1 MTSSGSSVETVLV
14 LNAAEERLQAVLGR
28 AGELLVSREMRA
40 PGKGITLIPRAVQ
53 QCLKEAEP
61 PVADLDGIACV
72 RGPGAFTG
80 LRIALS
86 YALGLAR
93 SQDLPLCGLDY
104 LPLVAEVPARV
115 APGELWVLTRARMN
129 TVYMQGFVADA
140 EKGVCPI
147 SDPAALFL
155 DQVRQILEGREGPLY
170 LVGTGVRENREFLAR
185 HLPGAGFLDRIWDKP
200 SPDLLL
206 RAATRGSFSRSSIEP
221 SYMRPS
227 DAEADLPRIAAQRGV
242 DPDGWQTASSR

>member
-1 MTSSGSSVETVLV
+1 MTSSGSLVETVLV

-28 AGELLVSREMRA
+28 TGELLVSREMRA
-40 PGKGITLIPRAVQ
+40 SGKGITLIPRAVQ
-53 QCLKEAEP
+53 QCLREAELT
-61 PVADLDGIACV
+61 VADLDGIACV

-104 LPLVAEVPARV
+104 LPLLAEIPARV

-140 EKGVCPI
+140 EKGVCSV

-155 DQVRQILEGREGPLY
+155 DQVRQILEGREGPLH
-170 LVGTGVRENREFLAR
+170 LAGTGVRENREFLAR

-242 DPDGWQTASSR
+242 DPDGWQTESSR

>member
-40 PGKGITLIPRAVQ
+40 PGKGITLLPRAVQ
-53 QCLKEAEP
+53 QCLEDAELTS
-61 PVADLDGIACV
+61 ADLDGIACV

-86 YALGLAR
+86 YALGLSR

-104 LPLVAEVPARV
+104 LPLLAEVSARV

-147 SDPAALFL
+147 SDPAALFV
-155 DQVRQILEGREGPLY
+155 DQVREDREGPLY
-170 LVGTGVRENREFLAR
+170 LVGTGVRENGDFLAR

-227 DAEADLPRIAAQRGV
+227 DAEADLPRIAAHRGV